1 MHHFIFCWRVR
12 HWHHPHCTEEET
24 EAQRGEKLDLHTTQ
38 EVLVIPFVV
47 EQRNVPARPAADAQA
62 FVLGRNV
69 FLSFSACVFP
79 GCCGLS

>member
-1 MHHFIFCWRVR
+1 M
-12 HWHHPHCTEEET
+12 
-24 EAQRGEKLDLHTTQ
+24 
-38 EVLVIPFVV
+38 IPFVV

-69 FLSFSACVFP
+69 FLPFSACVFP